1 MVKTMKPDLGRLC
14 RLLKTTSES
23 LLRDPLDAQP
33 LGQLRRQLRED
44 INNRLNGSATVED
57 SEMVIFEYIL
67 LRILDD
73 MWSRFSGLVSAIV
86 PRSKMRDM
94 LNAVATSLRNLSNS
108 LEEGDVSSC
117 YRSYSS
123 LLSPFFIMLK

>member
-1 MVKTMKPDLGRLC
+1 MKPDLGRLC
-14 RLLKTTSES
+14 RLLKSTSES

-44 INNRLNGSATVED
+44 INNRLNGSSTVED
-57 SEMVIFEYIL
+57 SEMVISEYIL

-73 MWSRFSGLVSAIV
+73 MWSRFSGRVSAIV

-94 LNAVATSLRNLSNS
+94 LNAVATSLRNLSDS

-123 LLSPFFIMLK
+123 LLSTFLDMLKEGE